1 MQVTREIQWFRV
13 HDSLWSKSNTA
24 TRFNSRK
31 RISET
36 WLTSTTLWSCSC
48 WMIKSH
54 TVVFPDAVPPETPD
68 PRRER
73 KSNRGTHKHHIH
85 MPLDFSPMRKCR
97 KIIVINV
104 SSFFYICKIKS
115 IVREC
120 KEQEKQRTEAV
131 MFMYICMISL
141 SFLLIKN
148 NMYDKARCS
157 FNQRVNK
164 KIGKKCWSVLF
175 YFRWIQTDWKK
186 NDECKEK
193 KKKRWM
199 VVLGL
204 CIYNII

>member
-148 NMYDKARCS
+148 NMYDMRKEEMSEAAATTTSSSMMRNYPLISAIVAFAIAQFIKFFTAWFVRFS
-157 FNQRVNK
+157 F
-164 KIGKKCWSVLF
+164 
-175 YFRWIQTDWKK
+175 Y
-186 NDECKEK
+186 
-193 KKKRWM
+193 WM
-199 VVLGL
+199 R
-204 CIYNII
+204 